1 MHALT
6 EFFVFKMS
14 HSSSKQYQEKGGM
27 TQQGTNSGE
36 PRRQPHVARKILF
49 NTVSQV
55 VAKIIVGVFSVII
68 LKMLTTYLGKQ
79 GYGIYKSIYEFL
91 ALFAIVADMGLY
103 TIGVREMSKNPEREE
118 MVLGNM
124 MTVRSIVIGV
134 VSVVAFAVAFLI
146 DEYRGSVA
154 PYAVALAAVGSVF
167 AILTGTVSTAL
178 QVHLKM
184 EKNSLGSVAGKLAS
198 LIYMAVVIYYFY
210 PHGCA
215 PQDVLF
221 LSNEGGACA
230 VSDGAF
236 LQLVAAGLF
245 GNLVMFAVTGY
256 FARQLVKIRYRLD
269 WWFWKEVLWKAL
281 PYGVALVLNQIY
293 FRIGSVMLLNM
304 PGFGATYVATYSA
317 PSTMLEA
324 AGIVPL
330 YFMNAILPFLTRAL
344 QAKDGSHKPIIQTA
358 FDFLM
363 MAALPIVTG
372 TFILAYQFIYLITT
386 PEFLTNWSTGYV
398 GSDIVLQI
406 LIIALLFSF
415 LNGLFGYVLVA
426 SEHQDKLLVRNLI
439 GAALTVLL
447 SWWLIPD
454 WGVRGAAFANIITE
468 FYIFVASYIL
478 ARRYV
483 EFEIKL
489 GRLFKML
496 LATALMALAVWYA
509 KEPTYHLWGLQNKN
523 FIVLIPLG
531 GVVYFAVLIATKALT
546 KEMLMVVLKKKMPV
560 TTEGPWRE
568 VEKVAKAG
576 PENEAVSEA
585 SGSEVKD
592 SENR

>member
-1 MHALT
+1 
-6 EFFVFKMS
+6 MS
-14 HSSSKQYQEKGGM
+14 Q
-27 TQQGTNSGE
+27 
-36 PRRQPHVARKILF
+36 VARKILF
-49 NTVSQV
+49 NTVAQV
-55 VAKIIVGVFSVII
+55 VAKVIVGLFSVMI

-79 GYGIYKSIYEFL
+79 GYGIYKSIYEYL

-103 TIGVREMSKNPEREE
+103 TVGVREMSKNPDREE

-124 MTVRSIVIGV
+124 MTARTIVIV
-134 VSVVAFAVAFLI
+134 LISVVAFGVAFMI
-146 DEYRGSVA
+146 DEYRGTVA

-184 EKNSLGSVAGKLAS
+184 EKNSLGSILGKLAS
-198 LIYMAVVIYYFY
+198 LIYMAVVIYYFF
-210 PHGCA
+210 PHGCT
-215 PQDVLF
+215 PGEVMF
-221 LSNEGGACA
+221 LNNSGAACA
-230 VSDGAF
+230 VSDAAF
-236 LQLVAAGLF
+236 LQLVGAGLL
-245 GNLVMFAVTGY
+245 GNIVMYVVTGY
-256 FARQLVKIRYRLD
+256 FAGKLVKIRYRLD

-281 PYGVALVLNQIY
+281 PYGIALVLNQVY

-304 PGFGATYVATYSA
+304 PGFGANYVATYSA

-344 QAKDGSHKPIIQTA
+344 HAKDGSHKPIIQTS
-358 FDFLM
+358 FDLLM
-363 MAALPIVTG
+363 MSAMPIVTG

-386 PEFLTNWSTGYV
+386 PEFLTNWATGYV

-406 LIIALLFSF
+406 LIVALLFSF

-447 SWWLIPD
+447 SYLWIPY

-468 FYIFVASYIL
+468 FYIFVASYLL

-483 EFEIKL
+483 EFELKM
-489 GRLFKML
+489 GRFLKIILSTVVMGVV
-496 LATALMALAVWYA
+496 VWFL
-509 KEPTYHLWGLQNKN
+509 KTPTYYLLNLQNKN
-523 FIVLIPLG
+523 FILLIPVG
-531 GVVYFAVLIATKALT
+531 GIVYIGMLLLTGGLT
-546 KEMLMVVLKKKMPV
+546 KEMIQMVMKKKLPV
-560 TTEGPWRE
+560 KADASAE
-568 VEKVAKAG
+568 V
-576 PENEAVSEA
+576 A
-585 SGSEVKD
+585 SGAEMKD
-592 SENR
+592 SENLK